1 MAAQMKQLEQ
11 RLMALRAELREKEN
25 KARQAEASV
34 QDLKLQL
41 DDLQVCNLP
50 VILDTHTSHT
60 YHTGKR
66 STHCLCWPRLYYMHS
81 VQCTS
86 QRCDACDAIAPT
98 QGSCSSRGAFLLNMG
113 GCLVRLCDILAAVTH
128 LQALHCSKLG

>member
-11 RLMALRAELREKEN
+11 RLMALRAELRDKEN
-25 KARQAEASV
+25 KARQAEGSV

-50 VILDTHTSHT
+50 VILATHTGHT

-66 STHCLCWPRLYYMHS
+66 NVHCLCWPRLYCTHNA
-81 VQCTS
+81 QCIP
-86 QRCDACDAIAPT
+86 QRYDA
-98 QGSCSSRGAFLLNMG
+98 
-113 GCLVRLCDILAAVTH
+113 
-128 LQALHCSKLG
+128 